1 MHCQTHPCHSFQ
13 SQAFAYPAFWN
24 SSLPVNDFTDL
35 IELLPEIDGFTATEA
50 FDWIQPMQQ
59 LREMARNSP
68 ATTAAPMAAPG
79 APTVESG
86 YNPNKALELA
96 RAVRGKRSDGLH
108 LTPELRG
115 AYRDPR
121 TNRKPG
127 KNLND
132 LNCANFVSALLM
144 KSGGIARGTGSCNV
158 SKLEQSM
165 QRQGWVQRPAGEL
178 PQPGDVW
185 FSEAR
190 GHVEIVSKVE
200 GGRVYTTGSNNIGS
214 GRKKPDGSSLQES
227 GQWVT
232 QRQKTSPGVFYT
244 RGN

>member
-1 MHCQTHPCHSFQ
+1 MHCLTFQ
-13 SQAFAYPAFWN
+13 SYNVTPQACSYAPAWTP
-24 SSLPVNDFTDL
+24 SLPPVCGDFFENDFFMAA
-35 IELLPEIDGFTATEA
+35 ES
-50 FDWIQPMQQ
+50 FDWLQPLQQ
-59 LREMARNSP
+59 LRQLAGHSP
-68 ATTAAPMAAPG
+68 QVAAAPAPG
-79 APTVESG
+79 PGGSD
-86 YNPNKALELA
+86 YDPNKALELA
-96 RAVRGKRSDGLH
+96 RSLRGRRSDGLH
-108 LTPELRG
+108 LSRELRG

-132 LNCANFVSALLM
+132 LNCANFVSALLI
-144 KSGGIARGTGSCNV
+144 KSGGIARGSGSCNV

-178 PQPGDVW
+178 PKPGDVW
-185 FSEAR
+185 FSESR
-190 GHVEIVSKVE
+190 GHVEIVSKVD

-214 GRKKPDGSSLQES
+214 GRKKPDGSSPQES